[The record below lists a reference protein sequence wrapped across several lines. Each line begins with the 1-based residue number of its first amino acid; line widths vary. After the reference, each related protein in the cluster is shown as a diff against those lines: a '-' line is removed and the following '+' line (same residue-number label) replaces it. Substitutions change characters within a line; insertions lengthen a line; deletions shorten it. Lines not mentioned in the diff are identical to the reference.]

1 MINHDHLIVYECNK
15 DKVCIS
21 LLQYNTKK
29 QEHKDKKFWY
39 TQEIVVI
46 NYKHGQQ
53 IVITGICII
62 SKLVINYIH
71 VCNSGAGF
79 LSPWKEGMKA
89 R

>member
-1 MINHDHLIVYECNK
+1 MSVNKNKFVLVY
-15 DKVCIS
+15 
-21 LLQYNTKK
+21 YNIKPRFKK
-29 QEHKDKKFWY
+29 LEHKDKKFWY
-39 TQEIVVI
+39 TQEILPDDE
-46 NYKHGQQ
+46 HGQQ
-53 IVITGICII
+53 ILITIICFI